1 MLKWLLLSIPLLA
14 LGAYFA
20 GHAVLGPQLA
30 PGNVTS
36 PTTTTPSPIATVTP
50 DTSTTATPTV
60 VTLATGRWPGGVDPA
75 TAQAAEAIAH
85 FHGADNRLTFM
96 ARIGSGTHP
105 LLVTH
110 RPAPG
115 DFYRHA
121 HPEAHKRR
129 WP

>member
-60 VTLATGRWPGGVDPA
+60 VTLATGRWVTSSGCVPEPIRAMNV
-75 TAQAAEAIAH
+75 
-85 FHGADNRLTFM
+85 NRL
-96 ARIGSGTHP
+96 S
-105 LLVTH
+105 
-110 RPAPG
+110 APG